1 MDTTKYDYE
10 RGWIQMLFSTRQGG
24 LHVRLHFRSSNKKQ
38 SHFFVPGKLPWG
50 TSLQK
55 SLQMQIRSDHIWVHR
70 QPGRRWGRV
79 SVSTSLRGSMTVEA
93 SLIMSLFLLMISV
106 LFSLFQLISYQTE
119 IQFYLEEAVRNQAIY
134 GVPEAGIPASVR
146 NLTPGTGLELGE
158 SGLSMI
164 RNGKMRA
171 DYLEFTVCY
180 EAGPALHVFG
190 AWKGTYLQRSR
201 RRFWNGQERILDS
214 GENDEKTE
222 TYVYITQRGTVYH
235 RSRSCSYLALSIQGI
250 AGETVASRRNKDGET
265 YKACEVCVRS
275 DGAVNGTVYVT
286 DWGSRYHRNRGCTG
300 LRRWIIKIP
309 ESETGRRG
317 ECSRCGA

>member
-24 LHVRLHFRSSNKKQ
+24 LHVKLSVKYDNKKQ
-38 SHFFVPGKLPWG
+38 SHFFVSGKLPWG

-134 GVPEAGIPASVR
+134 GVSEAGIPASVR

-158 SGLSMI
+158 SGVSMI

-171 DYLEFTVCY
+171 DYLDFTVCY
-180 EAGPALHVFG
+180 EAGPALHVLEPGREHTFSEAG
-190 AWKGTYLQRSR
+190 GGSGTDRNGSQILEKTTR
-201 RRFWNGQERILDS
+201 RRRHMYILHS
-214 GENDEKTE
+214 GERCIIDPEAAPIWRFLYTGELPEKKWLPGEIKTE
-222 TYVYITQRGTVYH
+222 KHTKH
-235 RSRSCSYLALSIQGI
+235 A
-250 AGETVASRRNKDGET
+250 
-265 YKACEVCVRS
+265 
-275 DGAVNGTVYVT
+275 
-286 DWGSRYHRNRGCTG
+286 RY
-300 LRRWIIKIP
+300 
-309 ESETGRRG
+309 
-317 ECSRCGA
+317 A